1 MKKSSRT
8 KTSVIQNTQ
17 RLLKQHMKISVCSK
31 KQVTLHQYISG
42 KKQITW
48 QTLNGK
54 SKITKYISGKKFLY
68 NNF

>member
-1 MKKSSRT
+1 
-8 KTSVIQNTQ
+8 
-17 RLLKQHMKISVCSK
+17 MKISVCSK

-68 NNF
+68 SNF